1 MEITNFIW
9 PQFIWFYIG
18 KDLRLRKYQQQL
30 LEWFKFM
37 LIILFLLWKVR
48 LCSNKITINYLLSL
62 FLLLFIHP
70 CKTKFLAFLYFLLMM
85 SILNILRAVKRWKLK
100 YSKTLYLKTIK
111 DELHLPN
118 CYSIKHRNKKHLI
131 FLATKLIKNISC

>member
-9 PQFIWFYIG
+9 AQFIWFYIG

-70 CKTKFLAFLYFLLMM
+70 CKTKFLVFLYFLLMM

-118 CYSIKHRNKKHLI
+118 CYSIKHRNKKDLL
-131 FLATKLIKNISC
+131 FLATKLIKNFSC